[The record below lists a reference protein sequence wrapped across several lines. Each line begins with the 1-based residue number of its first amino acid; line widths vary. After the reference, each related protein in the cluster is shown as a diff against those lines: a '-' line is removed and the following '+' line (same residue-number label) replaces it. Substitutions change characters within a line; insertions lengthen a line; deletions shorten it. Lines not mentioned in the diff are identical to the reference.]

1 MVPQKEAIGLL
12 QVLNLLDNYHMLCKV
27 LCPEIMLAYLTEEC
41 FSELWG
47 ESSAML
53 RETLEQPRT
62 PPLGLKDFC
71 LILQKK

>member
-1 MVPQKEAIGLL
+1 MVPQKEAIGLV
-12 QVLNLLDNYHMLCKV
+12 QVLNLLGNYHTLCKV
-27 LCPEIMLAYLTEEC
+27 LCPEITLAYLTEEC

-62 PPLGLKDFC
+62 TPLALKDFC
-71 LILQKK
+71 LIFQKK